1 MGHVSD
7 ARLGAIG
14 EGQPVQRREHAHI
27 DACLICRRVLAVH
40 GATLPPPPRHNPY
53 GRVLLVAGIAVLLIV
68 VAAVAPVRSLA
79 LGFVEIFE
87 PRNIAFV
94 PMTAADFAQMHAMP
108 DFSAI
113 GEAHEIT
120 QSQHT
125 QAPDARSASAIA
137 GYRLRLPQALS
148 GASESQFEIFRPGIE
163 QLTFSNAKA
172 RNWAAA
178 HAVALQPMP
187 VGMDG
192 SVIRVAFGPIVT
204 ATYGVHL
211 APFPMAPPRANENL
225 HRGRYRIEVQ
235 RSEHHIAW
243 WGSGRRPTVV
253 VQMPVPRV
261 GSSGVSVQ
269 TIEAYLLSQPGVPP
283 RLAAAFAGLRDPST
297 TLPIPLPINRDYSQP
312 IFVDGVWGLGIGDE
326 TGLGAVVV
334 WSRDGFIYGVG
345 GSGTARE
352 ILAVANSLN

>member
-1 MGHVSD
+1 MAHVSD

-14 EGQPVQRREHAHI
+14 EGQPIQRREHAHI
-27 DACLICRRVLAVH
+27 DACLSCRRVLAVR
-40 GATLPPPPRHNPY
+40 GATLPPPPRRNPS
-53 GRVLLVAGIAVLLIV
+53 GRVLFVAGFAALLIV
-68 VAAVAPVRSLA
+68 VTAVAPVRSLA

-94 PMTAADFAQMHAMP
+94 PMTAADFEQMHAVP
-108 DFSAI
+108 DFSAL
-113 GEAHEIT
+113 GEVHEIT

-137 GYRLRLPQALS
+137 GYRLRLPQVVE
-148 GASESQFEIFRPGIE
+148 GASASQFEIFRPGIE
-163 QLTFSNAKA
+163 QLTFSSAKA
-172 RNWAAA
+172 RDWAAG

-187 VGMDG
+187 AGMDG

-204 ATYGVHL
+204 AAYGV
-211 APFPMAPPRANENL
+211 PFARLPMAPPRANENL
-225 HRGRYRIEVQ
+225 HRVRYRIEVQ
-235 RSEHHIAW
+235 RSTHSIAW
-243 WGSGRRPTVV
+243 WGSGRPTVV

-269 TIEAYLLSQPGVPP
+269 TIEAYLLSQPGIPP

-297 TLPIPLPINRDYSQP
+297 TLPIPIPIDRAYSQP
-312 IFVDGVWGLGIGDE
+312 IFVDGVWGIGMGDE

-334 WSRDGFIYGVG
+334 WSRGGFIYGVA

-352 ILAVANSLN
+352 ILAIANSLN